1 MKILFATTNLAKIKR
16 YGSLLKEQGIEVV
29 TPNDLGIH
37 IDVVED
43 GKTPVENALIKANAF
58 YKETNIPT
66 FAMDD
71 GLFLEKV
78 PSDIQPG
85 NNVRRV
91 NGKRLSDSE
100 MIDYY
105 ISLVNTYGENGT
117 LNGYFLKGIAVV
129 GETLEKTFE
138 YKAPRTFK
146 NTSSTVI
153 NEGYPLASIQY
164 DNTYNKYVSELS
176 SVEKEVLLEKEN
188 RKIISFII
196 NSIKIK
202 Y

>member
-16 YGSLLKEQGIEVV
+16 YGSLLKEKGIEVV
-29 TPNDLGIH
+29 TPSDLGIH

-43 GKTPVENALIKANAF
+43 GKNPLENALIKANSF
-58 YKETNIPT
+58 YKETKITT

-71 GLFLEKV
+71 GLFLENV
-78 PSDIQPG
+78 PSNIQPG

-105 ISLVNTYGENGT
+105 ISLANTYGKNGL

-129 GETLEKTFE
+129 GEKIEKTFE
-138 YKAPRTFK
+138 YKAPRTFR
-146 NTSSTVI
+146 NSSSTVI

-164 DNTYNKYVSELS
+164 DNTFNKYVSELS
-176 SVEKEVLLEKEN
+176 NAEKEIILEKEN
-188 RKIISFII
+188 NEIISFVI
-196 NSIKIK
+196 NSIKN
-202 Y
+202 